1 MKNRIIFKSIV
12 TGILSASLV
21 LESIFP
27 AFGVNIDKEAITRYY
42 YYKDALRDLQ
52 VVTVMI

>member
-12 TGILSASLV
+12 TGILSVSLV

-27 AFGVNIDKEAITRYY
+27 AFGANIDKEAITRYY
-42 YYKDALRDLQ
+42 YTRMLLERRMGAL
-52 VVTVMI
+52 

>member
-27 AFGVNIDKEAITRYY
+27 AFGVNIDKEAITRMLLERRMG
-42 YYKDALRDLQ
+42 AL
-52 VVTVMI
+52 